1 MAKPTAVV
9 DYGICDPAKC
19 SVDGVC
25 IAARDCPQRTLKQE
39 EPGEP
44 PMQFGMCKGCAT
56 CVTACPLKAIKLI

>member
-9 DYGICDPAKC
+9 DYSICDPSKC

-25 IAARDCPQRTLKQE
+25 PAARECPQRTLKQE

-44 PMQFGMCKGCAT
+44 PVQFGMCKGCAT
-56 CVTACPLKAIKLI
+56 CVTTCPLKAIKLL